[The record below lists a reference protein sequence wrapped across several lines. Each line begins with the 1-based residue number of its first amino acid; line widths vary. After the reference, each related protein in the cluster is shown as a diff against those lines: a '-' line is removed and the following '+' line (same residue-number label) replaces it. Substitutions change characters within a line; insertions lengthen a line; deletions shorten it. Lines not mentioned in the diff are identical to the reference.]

1 MPNKPSFD
9 QVLSSA
15 VDVILNNK
23 INREIKAILLFGSHA
38 DGTAIWRSD
47 IDICVVFKKDVTDK
61 EAFLFRKNLL
71 GQLPDV
77 VDLQVFNVLPQK
89 IKRAIA
95 ENHRILFQSED
106 FEDITF
112 TRVNQE
118 LYFELERRIVAMGT

>member
-1 MPNKPSFD
+1 MPNKPSFN
-9 QVLSSA
+9 QVLLSA

-23 INREIKAILLFGSHA
+23 LNREIKAILLFGSHA

-61 EAFLFRKNLL
+61 EAFLFRRNLS

-89 IKRAIA
+89 IKRSIA
-95 ENHRILFQSED
+95 ENHQIIFQSKD
-106 FEDITF
+106 FEDIAF
-112 TRVNQE
+112 IRVNQE
-118 LYFELERRIVAMGT
+118 LYFELERRIGAMGA

>member
-1 MPNKPSFD
+1 MSNKPSFD
-9 QVLSSA
+9 KVLSSA

-71 GQLPDV
+71 GQLPDM

-95 ENHRILFQSED
+95 ENHKTLFQSKD

-118 LYFELERRIVAMGT
+118 LYFELERRIGAMGT